1 MKKRWLL
8 PVFAAF
14 MIFASPVTNEAEA
27 ATYNELTTTASQYIG
42 TPYVYGGTTT
52 RGFDCSGFTQ
62 RVFSDLGI
70 KLNRTSSAQYSQGT
84 AVTNLLPG
92 DLVFFNTSGRGVSH
106 VGIYIGNNQFIHSS
120 TSKGVIISGL
130 GENYWSKRYVG
141 AKRIATFTDEQA
153 QQVAAVKEVKA
164 VAVDFSVYASR
175 GEVAIQLA
183 KALNLDT
190 TDTASNFTDVKETDR
205 YAGAANAL
213 YNIGVFEGD
222 QNGKFNPNSPITRAE
237 ISKVLVT
244 AYNLQMQGPAQ
255 TFTDVSK
262 TNWAHDYV
270 QILASNEITLGIGEG
285 KFGATDHVTVT
296 QLKTFIERAQQ

>member
-1 MKKRWLL
+1 MKKKWLL

-27 ATYNELTTTASQYIG
+27 ASYNELTTTASQYIG

-52 RGFDCSGFTQ
+52 KGFDCSGFTQ

-70 KLNRTSSAQYSQGT
+70 KLNRTSSSQYSQGT
-84 AVTNLLPG
+84 AVSSLLPG
-92 DLVFFNTSGRGVSH
+92 DLVFFNTSGKGISH
-106 VGIYIGNNQFIHSS
+106 VGIYIGDNQFIHSS
-120 TSKGVIISGL
+120 TSDGVIISGL

-141 AKRIATFTDEQA
+141 AKRVSTFTDDQE
-153 QQVAAVKEVKA
+153 KEVKA

-190 TDTASNFTDVKETDR
+190 TGTETNFTDVKATDR

-213 YNIGVFEGD
+213 EKIGVFEGD
-222 QNGKFNPNSPITRAE
+222 KNGKFNPNSPITRAE
-237 ISKVLVT
+237 ISKALVI
-244 AYNLQMQGPAQ
+244 AFDLQMQGSETQFA
-255 TFTDVSK
+255 DVSEAD
-262 TNWAHDYV
+262 WAHDYI
-270 QILASNEITLGIGEG
+270 QILASNNITDGIGEG
-285 KFGATDHVTVT
+285 KFGTEDHVTIT
-296 QLKTFIERAQQ
+296 QLKTLIERAQQ

>member
-27 ATYNELTTTASQYIG
+27 ASYNELKTTASKYIG

-52 RGFDCSGFTQ
+52 RGFDCSGYTQ

-70 KLNRTSSAQYSQGT
+70 KLNRTSSSQYSQGT
-84 AVTNLLPG
+84 AVTSLVPG
-92 DLVFFNTSGRGVSH
+92 DLVFFNTSGRGISH

-130 GENYWSKRYVG
+130 SENYWSKRYVG
-141 AKRIATFTDEQA
+141 AKRVATFTEEQ
-153 QQVAAVKEVKA
+153 VKEVKA

-175 GEVAIQLA
+175 AEVAIQLA
-183 KALNLDT
+183 DALGLDT
-190 TDTASNFTDVKETDR
+190 TDTNANFADVKATDR

-213 YNIGVFEGD
+213 QKIGVFEGD

-244 AYNLQMQGPAQ
+244 AYDLQMQGSETP
-255 TFTDVSK
+255 FSDVK
-262 TNWAHDYV
+262 PTNWAHDYIQV
-270 QILASNEITLGIGEG
+270 LASNGITKGIGEG
-285 KFGATDHVTVT
+285 KFGATGHVTLT
-296 QLKTFIERAQQ
+296 QLKTFIERAQ